1 MEYTIIT
8 NGRSYDL
15 PKKTLAV
22 VEKIDNVLKVD
33 ETKGLSVR
41 QKFEKLHSFVKEMV
55 GEDNATEMFGSSNLS
70 EIDLSEVTLAT
81 RKIIDAYE
89 KPISDYNAEMQREKL
104 DALPIDK
111 IISMTKAAQTVAN
124 AQMMKK

>member
-1 MEYTIIT
+1 MEYTIII

-22 VEKIDNVLKVD
+22 VEKIDSILRVD
-33 ETKGLSVR
+33 ETKGLSVK
-41 QKFEKLHSFVKEMV
+41 QKFEKLHGFVKEMV

-70 EIDLSEVTLAT
+70 EIDLSEITLAT

-89 KPISDYNAEMQREKL
+89 KPISDYEAEKRREKL
-104 DALPIDK
+104 SALPLDQINAV
-111 IISMTKAAQTVAN
+111 TKAAQTVAG